1 MSQIGIFDAGRHVAP
16 DLPVEAVRIGP
27 PDLDGGEEAGLSVQK
42 DSPLVFARPER
53 DGAVGHTL
61 QDRVRLAA
69 QIEGRGGVEEDLLR
83 RQGHPLL
90 RLDDLG
96 LARGSPRFP
105 ETTRGH
111 PVGDDRP
118 DRVGRVGDRR
128 LRGLVPPPAPDV
140 PDLHG
145 PLDLG
150 NPGALR
156 PLGLLEQVAI
166 ADPLEAHRRE
176 RRDRGRSAHALDGGF
191 DQPERGGVGLGRS
204 GRRVCRGRGEEQGVQ
219 HGIVLLRMP
228 TEPAAPGFRQLR
240 IREGFGPVRPP
251 KPLNPSRRHPYHPRR
266 VGVV

>member
-27 PDLDGGEEAGLSVQK
+27 PDLDGGEETGLSVQK
-42 DSPLVFARPER
+42 DSPLVFAGPER
-53 DGAVGHTL
+53 DGVVGHTL

-69 QIEGRGGVEEDLLR
+69 QIECCGGVEEDLLR

-96 LARGSPRFP
+96 LARGSPRLP

-176 RRDRGRSAHALDGGF
+176 RRERGLFRPCARRRFRPAGARRGRAG
-191 DQPERGGVGLGRS
+191 PER
-204 GRRVCRGRGEEQGVQ
+204 
-219 HGIVLLRMP
+219 
-228 TEPAAPGFRQLR
+228 
-240 IREGFGPVRPP
+240 
-251 KPLNPSRRHPYHPRR
+251 PSRVPRSR
-266 VGVV
+266 RGARRSAWDCSPADAYGARGAKVQPTPDP